1 MPLSPIQEVPSM
13 SSGRAGSANKRSSK
27 RSGSQADDI
36 LALLGGSTECEEDD
50 VESSHPDHE
59 PNASAPPTSAVLRRN
74 HNSKSN
80 ASTDGKKVRFSGG
93 NPESH
98 RRAPTIQRNQSSNG
112 GARGGS
118 GVSQPEE
125 ARAQEQPVY
134 TESGLPLTLSQSHAT
149 SHHPHHQY
157 QRPSAA
163 ISSIFSNNG
172 NRQTTLLQED
182 IDSNG
187 STSNHGIDTT
197 SNDQGYTAHGRR
209 GGHTAAT
216 NDHVI
221 ERLKRRHQDEIDAIN
236 AKHEEELDHIKKEN
250 TIQAQKGSVDSG
262 LVKDAVA
269 VLQSVASDLKSQL
282 QKERDDLGAKQSRL
296 DSLQVSLQKERERL
310 MDVHDDERTKLMS
323 RLESLE
329 TKRLEHAQCHR
340 KQQSELQKA
349 RDELERGKLEFAI
362 RVQDIEEKLE
372 RKRESLAQDKQ
383 FLIDSKEKLAQ
394 ERADFEESRRMARTE
409 LQGADALRR
418 ELAEVQNNINAEA
431 TRLSALKEQL
441 EYETKSLLEQEKS
454 IAARLVEAEKL
465 EAKNI
470 QTLKDI
476 EARNAEHDRVSARLQ
491 EREERLLYS
500 SIDAMKSRYHIQQQ
514 QHHQQQQAPNG
525 MSSVATQQYYS
536 SDYGGHR
543 LPFMYPPLSPTN
555 MNERK

>member
-1 MPLSPIQEVPSM
+1 MPPLSPIQEVPGM
-13 SSGRAGSANKRSSK
+13 SSGRAGEGAHKRSSK

-36 LALLGGSTECEEDD
+36 LALLGGSTEEDD
-50 VESSHPDHE
+50 VESSHTDHE
-59 PNASAPPTSAVLRRN
+59 PSASAPPTSAVLRRN
-74 HNSKSN
+74 HNSKSTTGTPS
-80 ASTDGKKVRFSGG
+80 ADGKKVRFSGG

-112 GARGGS
+112 GARGS
-118 GVSQPEE
+118 GVSQPEA

-134 TESGLPLTLSQSHAT
+134 TESGPPSTSSQSHAT

-157 QRPSAA
+157 QRPSSA
-163 ISSIFSNNG
+163 ISSIFSNSG
-172 NRQTTLLQED
+172 NRQTILLQED

-187 STSNHGIDTT
+187 STSNHGIDTI
-197 SNDQGYTAHGRR
+197 SDDQACYKAHGRR
-209 GGHTAAT
+209 GGHTTAT

-221 ERLKRRHQDEIDAIN
+221 ERLKRRHQDEIDAII
-236 AKHEEELDHIKKEN
+236 AKHEEELDRIKKEKD
-250 TIQAQKGSVDSG
+250 TVQAQKESMDSG

-310 MDVHDDERTKLMS
+310 MDVHDDERLKLMS

-394 ERADFEESRRMARTE
+394 ERADFEESRGMARAE

-418 ELAEVQNNINAEA
+418 ELADVQSNINAEA
-431 TRLSALKEQL
+431 TRLGALKEQL
-441 EYETKSLLEQEKS
+441 EYETKALLEQEEN
-454 IAARLVEAEKL
+454 IAARLAEAEKL

-470 QTLKDI
+470 QTLF
-476 EARNAEHDRVSARLQ
+476 ARL
-491 EREERLLYS
+491 
-500 SIDAMKSRYHIQQQ
+500 
-514 QHHQQQQAPNG
+514 N
-525 MSSVATQQYYS
+525 SVICT
-536 SDYGGHR
+536 
-543 LPFMYPPLSPTN
+543 
-555 MNERK
+555 